1 MSQNINII
9 TNRNQQEQKKQRQK
23 FQKEYLWP
31 KLSQLNQKEISS
43 NSYLLGD
50 LNGSNRQKYYNNV
63 LKIIGDKLYPIY
75 KKLQNDL
82 KILYYEFEKI
92 KIKRSF
98 LQRERTITRLSQVN
112 KEICDLKNI
121 QKQFKKFSKIFIEEC
136 YEDLKDRIH
145 NEQEIRTIVDDA
157 YKRTKSFLL

>member
-1 MSQNINII
+1 MSQNINIM
-9 TNRNQQEQKKQRQK
+9 TNKNQQEQKKQRQK

-31 KLSQLNQKEISS
+31 KLSQLNQKEIS

-63 LKIIGDKLYPIY
+63 LKIIGDELYPKY

-82 KILYYEFEKI
+82 KKLYYEFEKI
-92 KIKRSF
+92 KINMSF
-98 LQRERTITRLSQVN
+98 LQRERTITRLFQVY
-112 KEICDLKNI
+112 KEIYNLENI
-121 QKQFKKFSKIFIEEC
+121 EKQFKKFSKIFIERC
-136 YEDLKDRIH
+136 YEDLKDRIR